1 MVKLWKEQT
10 DLKKV
15 TDRVYPTTG
24 KDEVRDQVDK
34 ARKSKPAKDTKEV
47 VENIKP
53 KKYPNLKGWIKWRS
67 WKNISFIMIIK
78 M

>member
-24 KDEVRDQVDK
+24 KDEVREQVDK
-34 ARKSKPAKDTKEV
+34 ARKSKAAKDPKDV
-47 VENIKP
+47 VENLKP
-53 KKYPNLKGWIKWRS
+53 KKYPNY
-67 WKNISFIMIIK
+67 KN
-78 M
+78 